1 MPGCGVRLRKG
12 ENVDSLQRR
21 WPRLA
26 RAQFRRLSV
35 VFLGFVLAAGL
46 ALGARSAV
54 SDEEQATAE
63 PFSHLDVK
71 AFGLAG
77 TFKPASLDGDRTV
90 GVIVKLKGES
100 VGKQN
105 ADALKQGNG
114 LSKAEKAAIREQ
126 LKGQQGPVAD
136 RIAGL
141 GGSVYAQYQDAYNGM
156 AVRIPLKN
164 LEALQALPEVVAV
177 QPDGW

>member
-1 MPGCGVRLRKG
+1 MSVTNFAGMQTIWFNFRHLPP
-12 ENVDSLQRR
+12 SLYLL
-21 WPRLA
+21 PYI
-26 RAQFRRLSV
+26 
-35 VFLGFVLAAGL
+35 
-46 ALGARSAV
+46 
-54 SDEEQATAE
+54 EEQATAE

-114 LSKAEKAAIREQ
+114 LSKASHS
-126 LKGQQGPVAD
+126 PV
-136 RIAGL
+136 IG
-141 GGSVYAQYQDAYNGM
+141 
-156 AVRIPLKN
+156 
-164 LEALQALPEVVAV
+164 
-177 QPDGW
+177 